1 LNAQTVQQAYH
12 LSRPC
17 FELNPFEDAIVYF
30 GREDLLQK
38 LLNYVKISSR
48 QQKPLKLV
56 LEGSWGFG
64 KTHTLMHIAVNQN
77 FKEYMDCVYVLLPDL
92 SGKENS
98 FDGFFKHVIRALLKS
113 NILKKLSRDIK
124 TDRQLA
130 NDLKE
135 TAGTFIYNAVFG
147 LTEIDTSEI
156 VERWLLG
163 ETLTK
168 AERTPTGL
176 SSNITSDEARDL
188 LSSIG
193 KYYIIKHGKML
204 TLLLDEAHRIQNIT
218 EDSPNIHDWSTHFKI
233 LLDATQCKLGLIFA
247 LGERDRPVTLLERPE
262 DRSRLGYRWE
272 NLPPLEGP
280 TLESFLLNL
289 IRYVRDSWNISQ
301 NAPNDPKESV
311 ITFINQWNTEH
322 PTESTDKDHYPFTI
336 SAFNK
341 LVNTVKRAAPRDIC
355 KAIDDVA
362 AYDQCV
368 SRGILTEADTTR
380 IIEITREL
388 EKVRRGA

>member
-1 LNAQTVQQAYH
+1 MNAQTVQKAYH

-17 FELNPFEDAIVYF
+17 FELNPFEDAVVYF

-38 LLNYVKISSR
+38 LLNYVKMSSR

-64 KTHTLMHIAVNQN
+64 KTHTLMHITVNQN
-77 FKEYMDCVYVLLPDL
+77 FKDYMDCVYVLLPDL
-92 SGKENS
+92 SGKESS

-113 NILKKLSRDIK
+113 GILKKLSRDVK
-124 TDRQLA
+124 SDRHLA
-130 NDLKE
+130 NELKE
-135 TAGTFIYNAVFG
+135 TAGTFVYNAIFG
-147 LTEIDTSEI
+147 LTDIDTGEI
-156 VERWLLG
+156 AERWLLG

-176 SSNITSDEARDL
+176 SSNINSDEARDL
-188 LSSIG
+188 LSAIG
-193 KYYIIKHGKML
+193 RYYTTKNGKML
-204 TLLLDEAHRIQNIT
+204 TLLLDEAHRMQNIT

-247 LGERDRPVTLLERPE
+247 MGERERPVTLLERPE

-272 NLPPLEGP
+272 VLPPLEGP
-280 TLESFLLNL
+280 TLETFLQNL
-289 IRYVRDSWNISQ
+289 IRYVRDGWNVSK
-301 NAPNDPKESV
+301 NAPNDPNDLV
-311 ITFINQWNTEH
+311 IAAIKKWNSEH
-322 PTESTDKDHYPFTI
+322 PTEPTDEQCYPFTI
-336 SAFNK
+336 NAFKK
-341 LVNTVKRAAPRDIC
+341 LITNIKRAAPRDIC

-368 SRGILTEADTTR
+368 DRGIITEADTTR

-388 EKVRRGA
+388 EKVRRGS